1 MSHNVNELYPWEYY
15 YDFPH
20 PEFKH
25 LHAREDK
32 PTVQDTE
39 PRVSISPD
47 IVADIQALK
56 KQVGELK
63 ETCAQLQK
71 QLDEKAGD
79 MSGTGTAKILSDD
92 AYIDLANVLLDV
104 TCVLIGIMFNGRDS
118 WFTNN
123 YECVTLLTLRYLYY
137 RLFPNEKKMEFK
149 FVETDKVNARHQMQY
164 YLGFLKQL
172 QAFQDHVA
180 STSTYVSGDMK
191 LKVTEL
197 INKTRESL
205 KSRAQMVYDSKK
217 DTFDNLP
224 GSDTDAIMF
233 EYLVKLFENRKTPG
247 SF

>member
-1 MSHNVNELYPWEYY
+1 MDMHELRRQMEELSREVRELRAQDIEHRVTGSPDLVLQVQELKSQVNELTLIC
-15 YDFPH
+15 
-20 PEFKH
+20 K
-25 LHAREDK
+25 
-32 PTVQDTE
+32 
-39 PRVSISPD
+39 
-47 IVADIQALK
+47 
-56 KQVGELK
+56 
-63 ETCAQLQK
+63 QLQEELNK
-71 QLDEKAGD
+71 KVVDTQNTLDEN
-79 MSGTGTAKILSDD
+79 
-92 AYIDLANVLLDV
+92 YIDLANVLLDV
-104 TCVLIGIMFNGRDS
+104 TCLLIGIMFNGRDS

-149 FVETDKVNARHQMQY
+149 FVETDKFNARYHMQY

-172 QAFQDHVA
+172 KAFQEHVD

-191 LKVTEL
+191 LKVKEL
-197 INKTRESL
+197 IDKTRENL
-205 KSRAQMVYDSKK
+205 KSRAQKVYDSKK